1 MSQEKTKVS
10 KEEVV
15 DGHPLTKIGYIPQG
29 EEFVVKYQNHGT
41 KEELKTKEGI
51 IIPDSASDDVK
62 KQYAESEDT
71 FFEEVLAVGP
81 RNQELMVGDMVAVR
95 YPISK
100 NTKMGL
106 LLVIKGKEY
115 VQFRGHEFIGKLQ

>member
-1 MSQEKTKVS
+1 MSQEKTIVS
-10 KEEVV
+10 KKEVV

-41 KEELKTKEGI
+41 KEELKTKDGI
-51 IIPDSASDDVK
+51 IIPDSASEDVK
-62 KQYAESEDT
+62 KEFAEQDDT

-81 RNQELMVGDMVAVR
+81 RNQELKVGDMVAIR
-95 YPISK
+95 YPIAK
-100 NTKMGL
+100 NAKMGIL
-106 LLVIKGKEY
+106 LSIKGEEY